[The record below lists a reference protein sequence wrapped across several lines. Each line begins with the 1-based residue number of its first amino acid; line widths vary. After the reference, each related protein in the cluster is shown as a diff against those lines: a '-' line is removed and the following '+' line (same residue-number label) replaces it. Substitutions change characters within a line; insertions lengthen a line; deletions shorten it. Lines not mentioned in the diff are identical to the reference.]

1 MTSTQWRPTSL
12 ATPRRRWAPA
22 LIGAR
27 LGLALCSIPFLLSFP
42 GLLFTKELV
51 SEAPNEVPPGF
62 IDFYLT
68 GDSWHS
74 DIRVAELRDET
85 LVELARLGGFSRPHS
100 VRIPFEAGP
109 HQFRVSYSQTR
120 GDEFVDELQV
130 HLGERVGRRVR
141 IHNESAGIKKT
152 DPVWSH
158 VHAVLRG
165 RGARGRTQAMG
176 GA

>member
-1 MTSTQWRPTSL
+1 
-12 ATPRRRWAPA
+12 
-22 LIGAR
+22 
-27 LGLALCSIPFLLSFP
+27 
-42 GLLFTKELV
+42 V

-130 HLGERVGRRVR
+130 HLRERVGRRVR

-152 DPVWSH
+152 GIRSGVTFMRFF
-158 VHAVLRG
+158 AVAEPEG
-165 RGARGRTQAMG
+165 EPKQ
-176 GA
+176 